1 MALIDY
7 FQKAKCP
14 ACKQKLQAKTLK
26 APKLFSNQPAP
37 AGQCHECK
45 TELQWIR
52 SWRKT
57 LTMAAIA
64 AVGVVLG
71 TFVIVM
77 IKGSGTLRMAQIL
90 GIGIGVGFVTGK
102 ELAVTQAAKP
112 SGE

>member
-14 ACKQKLQAKTLK
+14 ACKQKLQAKALQ
-26 APKLFSNQPAP
+26 APKLFSNQPVR

-57 LTMAAIA
+57 LIMAACG
-64 AVGVVLG
+64 AVGVVLA

-90 GIGIGVGFVTGK
+90 GAGIGVGFVAGK
-102 ELAVTQAAKP
+102 ELSVAQTAKP
-112 SGE
+112 SSE